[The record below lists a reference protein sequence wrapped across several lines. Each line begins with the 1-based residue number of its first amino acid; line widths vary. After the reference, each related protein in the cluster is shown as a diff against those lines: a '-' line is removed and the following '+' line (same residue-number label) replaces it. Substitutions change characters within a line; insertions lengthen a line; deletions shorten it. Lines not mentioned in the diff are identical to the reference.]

1 MRVQISGISSV
12 FCCTY
17 AIMSLCLYVP
27 GWSRREDNKAD
38 ARASEGAFRG
48 KGERDCGVSEALCV
62 GEVIFVLQC

>member
-1 MRVQISGISSV
+1 
-12 FCCTY
+12 
-17 AIMSLCLYVP
+17 MSLCLYVP